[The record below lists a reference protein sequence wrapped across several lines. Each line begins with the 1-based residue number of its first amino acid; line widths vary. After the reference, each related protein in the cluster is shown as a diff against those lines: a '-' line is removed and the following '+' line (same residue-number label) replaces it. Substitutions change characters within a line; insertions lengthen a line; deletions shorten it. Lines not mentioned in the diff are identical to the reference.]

1 MWQQLYLALK
11 QPGVTSPAFPTII
24 PMAVGLAWLV
34 WQLSLSVQGY
44 KDREEKLDRKTHLLI
59 ELGLKVKQFL

>member
-11 QPGVTSPAFPTII
+11 KPGIPSPTFPTII
-24 PMAVGLAWLV
+24 PIAVGLAWLV

-44 KDREEKLDRKTHLLI
+44 KDRGEKLDRKMHLLI